1 MGYPN
6 VSNPTEK
13 LNITE
18 ISSSKTFDSG
28 YQVTCYVNGQIWLK
42 EVYARNKVNA
52 VASAMVSIK
61 QFAKYFPA
69 FKESV

>member
-18 ISSSKTFDSG
+18 ISSSKIDSG
-28 YQVTCYVNGQIWLK
+28 YQITCYVNGQSWLK
-42 EVYARNKVNA
+42 EVYAKNKVNA

-61 QFAKYFPA
+61 NFAKYFPA